1 MLFFDLPDDITITI
15 LQRLMPTCDEESGM
29 GLVKDINAARATSTK
44 MRVLID
50 EGMAPFWE
58 ALCKRAWGFQR
69 RPWWGMNAMH
79 LPTNRLP
86 PPWSDVF
93 RFSLQVLERSP
104 LRFVKNKSEEVQSYV
119 LPAHMLLQ
127 RTVRLIKTLGWTDAR
142 ELILSVLGLC
152 MVRVEEAHRA
162 GYADAVRGVL
172 EVLSG
177 FVDGV
182 GVAWQEV
189 CVDARARYMPGTTRW
204 RDYRKTEDHK
214 RLLST
219 LKKKWGNH
227 GDADI
232 FEAVDELPELLRKGY
247 DVTLDDE
254 IIQLVSNCT
263 HPYVNRDLPADM
275 QWSSAFVR
283 VDELM
288 TPNYGIHLTPL
299 QRGTRQF
306 LAQNAENDF
315 EVNCYLSSAIAQED
329 QERLERYL
337 CHIPH
342 PDDFAAALV
351 NLVEGPH
358 DDDDE
363 CKDYVKLMFES
374 WHYDAADVER
384 WMKEN
389 RPGSEPL
396 FFLTTEHECDD
407 ELVHIVAQHARVA
420 PSLDITSEQRLETCL
435 STIARECSAST
446 VRYVLEKAVEEEG
459 PLVLHGHG
467 YLYDFA
473 ATKARRDL
481 FDVLIDLEVPPP
493 PADNP
498 SVGHLV
504 RSQLGMEAY
513 LSYSALESVW
523 MDSVW
528 REDAFP

>member
-15 LQRLMPTCDEESGM
+15 LQRLMPSWDEESGM
-29 GLVKDINAARATSTK
+29 GEARDINAARATSTK

-50 EGMAPFWE
+50 EGMASFWE
-58 ALCKRAWGFQR
+58 ELCKRAWGFQR
-69 RPWWGMNAMH
+69 QPWWGMNAMH

-86 PPWSDVF
+86 PPWSNVF

-127 RTVRLIKTLGWTDAR
+127 RTVRLIKTFGWTDAR
-142 ELILSVLGLC
+142 DLILSVLGLC

-189 CVDARARYMPGTTRW
+189 LLARARYMPGTTHW
-204 RDYRKTEDHK
+204 RDYRATEDHK

-219 LKKKWGNH
+219 LKMEWGDH
-227 GDADI
+227 GDGDI
-232 FEAVDELPELLRKGY
+232 FDAVDELPELLRKGY

-263 HPYVNRDLPADM
+263 HPYVNQHLPADM

-315 EVNCYLSSAIAQED
+315 EVTCYLSSAIAHED

-351 NLVEGPH
+351 ATVWEMPH
-358 DDDDE
+358 DDDE
-363 CKDYVKLMFES
+363 YKKYIKLMFES
-374 WHYDAADVER
+374 WHYDAADVEQ

-389 RPGSEPL
+389 RPGSQPL
-396 FFLTTEHECDD
+396 FFLTTEHKCDD
-407 ELVHIVAQHARVA
+407 ELVRIVAQHARVA
-420 PSLDITSEQRLETCL
+420 PSLDITSGQRLETCL

-459 PLVLHGHG
+459 PFVLHGHG

-473 ATKARRDL
+473 ATKAYREL

-493 PADNP
+493 PDDNP

-513 LSYSALESVW
+513 LSYLALESVW
-523 MDSVW
+523 VDSLW
-528 REDAFP
+528 KEGAFQ

>member
-1 MLFFDLPDDITITI
+1 MLFFDLPDDVSITI
-15 LQRLMPTCDEESGM
+15 LQRLMPSWDEESGM
-29 GLVKDINAARATSTK
+29 GEARDINAARATSTK

-50 EGMAPFWE
+50 EGMASFWE

-69 RPWWGMNAMH
+69 QPWWGMTAMN
-79 LPTNRLP
+79 LPTNHGVT
-86 PPWSDVF
+86 PWSNVF
-93 RFSLQVLERSP
+93 RQSLQVLERSP
-104 LRFVKNKSEEVQSYV
+104 LRFVKNKSKEVQSYV

-127 RTVRLIKTLGWTDAR
+127 RTVRLIKTFGWTDAR

-177 FVDGV
+177 FVDGAMWPEV
-182 GVAWQEV
+182 LVA
-189 CVDARARYMPGTTRW
+189 RGRYMPGTTLW
-204 RDYRKTEDHK
+204 REHRTSQDHV
-214 RLLST
+214 RLSRT

-232 FEAVDELPELLRKGY
+232 FEAVDELPALLRKGY

-283 VDELM
+283 IDELM

-299 QRGTRQF
+299 KRGTRSF
-306 LAQNAENDF
+306 LAQNAENPF
-315 EVNCYLSSAIAQED
+315 EVNCYLSSAIAHED
-329 QERLERYL
+329 QGRLERYL
-337 CHIPH
+337 RHIPH
-342 PDDFAAALV
+342 PDDFAAALWNTV
-351 NLVEGPH
+351 VEMPH
-358 DDDDE
+358 VDDDE
-363 CKDYVKLMFES
+363 CKKYIKLMFES

-384 WMKEN
+384 WMKKN
-389 RPGSEPL
+389 RPGSQPL
-396 FFLTTEHECDD
+396 FFLATKHECDD
-407 ELVHIVAQHARVA
+407 ELVRIVAQHARVA

-459 PLVLHGHG
+459 PSVLHGHG

-473 ATKARRDL
+473 ATKAYRDL

-493 PADNP
+493 PDDNP

-513 LSYSALESVW
+513 LSYLALESVW
-523 MDSVW
+523 VDSLW
-528 REDAFP
+528 KEGASQ